1 LKRNYKTQKQS
12 NKPKDLKSYIT
23 HLGTAV
29 PKYEYRQATL
39 AKWMA
44 ERFDASDESL
54 ARKLKILYQKTSIEK
69 RYSVLS
75 DFAPSKQ
82 EQAVLFKAGQ
92 KGEPSVEAR
101 MQVYRKEIVPL
112 CEKAIHSALGH
123 DFDSKQ
129 LTHLITVSCTGMY
142 APGLELEL
150 KESLGLKDDIQL
162 HAVNFVGC
170 YAFFPALK
178 MAKAF
183 CAEQTTNKVLIV
195 SAELC
200 TLHFQNKVEEDHLLS
215 NSLFADGAAACLVQ
229 NEPISGID
237 GKACLELKGQTQ
249 LSIPKG
255 SNDMAWNIHS
265 DGFLMRLSSYVPE
278 LVNSG
283 IKRLI
288 SQLFDKEVEAIDQW
302 AIHPGGRKILEVCAK
317 ELNLEE
323 NDLSASYEVL
333 KNYGNLSAPTILFV
347 LKALAKQ
354 ASDGKKVLACGFGP
368 GLTLEGALLK
378 WKVNA

>member
-1 LKRNYKTQKQS
+1 MKRNYKTQKQS
-12 NKPKDLKSYIT
+12 IKPKQLRSYIT

-29 PKYEYRQATL
+29 PKYEYQQATL

-44 ERFDASDESL
+44 KRFDASDKGL
-54 ARKLKILYQKTSIEK
+54 ARKLKILYQKTKIEK
-69 RYSVLS
+69 RYSVLG
-75 DFAPSKQ
+75 DFTLDQKR
-82 EQAVLFKAGQ
+82 QAKLFEEDQ
-92 KGEPSVEAR
+92 KKEPSVERR
-101 MQVYRKEIVPL
+101 MQVYRKEILPL
-112 CEKAIHSALGH
+112 CEAALNNALGR
-123 DFDSKQ
+123 DFDYKQ
-129 LTHLITVSCTGMY
+129 ITHLITVSCTGMY
-142 APGLELEL
+142 APGIELEL
-150 KESLGLKDDIQL
+150 KESLGLKDDVQL

-183 CAEQTTNKVLIV
+183 CSEQSASKVLIV

-200 TLHFQNKVEEDHLLS
+200 TLHFQNRIEEDHLLS

-229 NEPISGID
+229 NEPHTGISG
-237 GKACLELKGQTQ
+237 KAYLELIEQAQ

-265 DGFLMRLSSYVPE
+265 DGFLMRLTSYVPE

-288 SQLFDKEVEAIDQW
+288 ARLFSKDVEAIDQW
-302 AIHPGGRKILEVCAK
+302 AIHPGGRKILEVCTK
-317 ELNLEE
+317 ELDLDE

-368 GLTLEGALLK
+368 GLTLEGALLN
-378 WKVNA
+378 WKINA